1 MKKLKIFMTFLVTFI
16 SLISISVQV
25 SSHLAFAFSL
35 DVKSDSEPSFYPFSP
50 QRALNGQAAE
60 PKKKSLG
67 ARTILPSPVWVIG
80 SYDKNGQA
88 NAMTSAWAAIC
99 CSRPP
104 CVTISLRK
112 ETYTYSN
119 IMEKKAF
126 TVNIPAAS
134 QAAYAAY
141 FGSVSGR
148 DVNKFVAT
156 GLTPVKSDL
165 VEAPYIKEFPLIL
178 ECRLK
183 QTLEIGSHTMFIGEI
198 VDVKADENILTE
210 EGALDLEKFR
220 GFFFQPGRGKFYQYG
235 EFLGDVAA
243 LAEKIKKKK

>member
-1 MKKLKIFMTFLVTFI
+1 MKKFKIVMIFLVTFLSVSI
-16 SLISISVQV
+16 QASIHLIS
-25 SSHLAFAFSL
+25 AFSL
-35 DVKSDSEPSFYPFSP
+35 NVKSDAEPSIYYLSKHEAF
-50 QRALNGQAAE
+50 NGQAAE
-60 PKKKSLG
+60 MKKKSLG

-80 SYDKNGQA
+80 SYDKNGQP

-112 ETYTYSN
+112 ETYTYGN

-126 TVNIPAAS
+126 TVNIPSSS

-148 DVNKFVAT
+148 EVNKFAAT

-165 VEAPYIKEFPLIL
+165 VEALYIKEFPLVL

-183 QTLEIGSHTMFIGEI
+183 ETLEIGSHTMFIGEI
-198 VDVKADENILTE
+198 VDIKADENILTE
-210 EGALDLEKFR
+210 DGAIDLEKFK

-243 LAEKIKKKK
+243 LAEKIKVKK